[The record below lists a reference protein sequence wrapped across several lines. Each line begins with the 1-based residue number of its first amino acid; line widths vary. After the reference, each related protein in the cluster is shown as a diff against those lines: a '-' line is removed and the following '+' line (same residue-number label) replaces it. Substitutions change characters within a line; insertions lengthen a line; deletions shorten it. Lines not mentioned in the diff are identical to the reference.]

1 MNNSN
6 KAIRLLGVM
15 ILVVGS
21 LVTVSCDT
29 LNPDDYEYEG
39 EVSVEG
45 ESKRLPNGTR
55 EDSIRLGVKVKFKP
69 KSKKVPQPT
78 EDELRNLLVEEL
90 EDFLQ
95 PFSYIRQVGK
105 VSWSGSTA
113 YVDASGSGPYSSV
126 RHELTQIENLALDFG
141 LRVTKEIKTIQIHTT
156 EQ

>member
-1 MNNSN
+1 MNRSN
-6 KAIRLLGVM
+6 NAKRLIGAM

-39 EVSVEG
+39 EFGIEG

-55 EDSIRLGVKVKFKP
+55 EDSLRINMKVKFKP
-69 KSKKVPQPT
+69 KSKSVPQPT
-78 EDELRNLLVEEL
+78 EEEMRNLLVEEL

-95 PFSYIRQVGK
+95 PFGYIQQIGQ
-105 VSWSGSTA
+105 VSWSGNTA
-113 YVDASGSGPYSSV
+113 RSYASASGPSSSV
-126 RHELTQIENLALDFG
+126 RHELAQLENLALDYG
-141 LRVTKEIKTIQIHTT
+141 LTVTKEIQTIQIHTM

>member
-1 MNNSN
+1 MNKSN
-6 KAIRLLGVM
+6 RAMPLIGAI
-15 ILVVGS
+15 ILVAGS

-45 ESKRLPNGTR
+45 ESTRFPNGTR
-55 EDSIRLGVKVKFKP
+55 EESLTIGVKVKIKP
-69 KSKKVPQPT
+69 KSKSVPRPT
-78 EDELRNLLVEEL
+78 DDELRNLLVEAL
-90 EDFLQ
+90 DDFMQ
-95 PFSYIRQVGK
+95 PFGYIQQVGR

-113 YVDASGSGPYSSV
+113 YIDASGSGPYSSV

-141 LRVTKEIKTIQIHTT
+141 LTVTKEIQTIEIHTM